1 LRAGA
6 KPRGKKLPSAANVRP
21 DAAADRGRPIAGGR
35 PAPARSAPLRHAGKG
50 MARRLH
56 LFTMMQAAPKYCR
69 WILGRGLLG
78 TSLTLNLAAAPLYAA
93 PAVPALSAAA
103 PAPAPAT
110 AALGGDVDLQDIPT
124 LEALAK
130 SEAVRQFPPLTDR
143 QRFLI
148 GPIEPHL
155 ELARC
160 RESVKAALASTHH
173 MQDRATIELRC
184 QNPNPWHLYVQVRII
199 GTSSVVVA
207 AHAIVVG
214 SVLKATDLRVEQ
226 HDISELP
233 PGFLDDPAI
242 AVGLTASRPISGG
255 AFLTNQQLVAAKA
268 VQRGQSVTLVAD
280 LGGMSV
286 RMAGKAL
293 SDGLINQ
300 RVRVQNVS
308 SGKIVEGIARS
319 EQVVEIVFE

>member
-1 LRAGA
+1 MPAAGRLTTA
-6 KPRGKKLPSAANVRP
+6 LALAVTATLTAAV
-21 DAAADRGRPIAGGR
+21 ALTG
-35 PAPARSAPLRHAGKG
+35 PAPAQGITASTP
-50 MARRLH
+50 
-56 LFTMMQAAPKYCR
+56 TAAPKFE
-69 WILGRGLLG
+69 
-78 TSLTLNLAAAPLYAA
+78 
-93 PAVPALSAAA
+93 
-103 PAPAPAT
+103 
-110 AALGGDVDLQDIPT
+110 DVAQ

-130 SEAVRQFPPLTDR
+130 AEAARQFPPLTAR
-143 QRFLI
+143 QRFLV
-148 GPIEPHL
+148 GPIQPNLQL
-155 ELARC
+155 ERC
-160 RESVKAALASTHH
+160 TQPVRAVLASPRH
-173 MQDRATIELRC
+173 MQDRAMIELRC
-184 QNPNPWHLYVQVRII
+184 QDAKPWHLYVQARII

-214 SVLKATDLRVEQ
+214 SVLTAKDLRVEQ

-233 PGFLDDPAI
+233 PGYLDDPAI

-280 LGGMSV
+280 AGGMSV

-300 RVRVQNVS
+300 RVRVQNLS

-319 EQVVEIVFE
+319 EQVVEIISQ

>member
-1 LRAGA
+1 
-6 KPRGKKLPSAANVRP
+6 
-21 DAAADRGRPIAGGR
+21 
-35 PAPARSAPLRHAGKG
+35 
-50 MARRLH
+50 MARPLH
-56 LFTMMQAAPKYCR
+56 LFPMMRTAPKYCR
-69 WILGRGLLG
+69 WILVQGLLCASVG
-78 TSLTLNLAAAPLYAA
+78 LSLATLAPLRAAPV
-93 PAVPALSAAA
+93 PVTTPTVPAAGAGG
-103 PAPAPAT
+103 PAT
-110 AALGGDVDLQDIPT
+110 PGRDPNLQDIPA
-124 LEALAK
+124 LESLARSEAL
-130 SEAVRQFPPLTDR
+130 RQFPPLTDR
-143 QRFLI
+143 QRFVI
-148 GPIEPHL
+148 GPIEPGL

-160 RESVKAALASTHH
+160 REPVKAVLASTHH

-184 QNPNPWHLYVQVRII
+184 PNAKPWHLYVQVRII
-199 GTSSVVVA
+199 GTSSAVVA

-214 SVLKATDLRVEQ
+214 SVLKATDLRLEQ

-268 VQRGQSVTLVAD
+268 VQRGQSVTLIAD

-319 EQVVEIVFE
+319 EQIVEIVFE